1 MSNDQILT
9 AQLFEL
15 LNKVTKVLPM
25 ENVEN
30 ITEFIDKREWGL
42 AYETL
47 CIQLYE
53 YNIPITIKFYEAIS
67 SLGKSIGIPSSIWLP
82 LRDLIIG

>member
-15 LNKVTKVLPM
+15 LNKATKVLPM

-30 ITEFIDKREWGL
+30 ITEFIAKENG
-42 AYETL
+42 
-47 CIQLYE
+47 
-53 YNIPITIKFYEAIS
+53 
-67 SLGKSIGIPSSIWLP
+67 G
-82 LRDLIIG
+82 